1 MVTIRYRTPMPA
13 PDPTPRL
20 PAAQRRRQ
28 LLDVALDT
36 FAAGGFHGTSMDD
49 VAAAAGVTKPV
60 LYQHFGSKRAL
71 YVELLDDVGRQ
82 LKDVIA
88 KAAAEADAPARQV
101 EAGFRAYLRFVEH
114 REPAFRLLF
123 GGGSKRDEGFAD
135 LVRLVEGAI
144 AELIAS
150 FITADLP
157 PDQTLTLAHGIV
169 GMAESTAR
177 HWLRQ
182 RAEGETTASADELA
196 DQLAEL
202 AWAGLRGVGRHWT
215 PS

>member
-1 MVTIRYRTPMPA
+1 MIPS
-13 PDPTPRL
+13 DPTPRL
-20 PAAQRRRQ
+20 PAAERRRQ
-28 LLDVALDT
+28 LLDVALDA
-36 FAAGGFHGTSMDD
+36 FASGGYHGTSMDD

-71 YVELLDDVGRQ
+71 YIELLNDVGGQ
-82 LKDVIA
+82 LMDVIA
-88 KAAAEADAPARQV
+88 KAAAEADGPHRQV
-101 EAGFRAYLRFVEH
+101 EAGFRAYFRYVEH

-157 PDQTLTLAHGIV
+157 PDQILTLAHGIV
-169 GMAESTAR
+169 GMAESTCR
-177 HWLRQ
+177 HWLHQ
-182 RAEGETTASADELA
+182 RAEGAATATADELA

-202 AWAGLRGVGRHWT
+202 AWAGLRGVGRH
-215 PS
+215 

>member
-1 MVTIRYRTPMPA
+1 MAA

-20 PAAQRRRQ
+20 PAAARRRQ
-28 LLDVALDT
+28 LLDVALVA
-36 FAAGGFHGTSMDD
+36 FADGGFHGTSMDD
-49 VAAAAGVTKPV
+49 VASAAGVTKPV

-71 YVELLDDVGRQ
+71 YIELLNDVGGQ
-82 LKDVIA
+82 MMDVIA
-88 KAAAEADAPARQV
+88 KAAAEADGPHRQV
-101 EAGFRAYLRFVEH
+101 EAGFRAYFRFVER
-114 REPAFRLLF
+114 REQAFRLLF

-157 PDQTLTLAHGIV
+157 PEQTLTLAHGIV
-169 GMAESTAR
+169 GMAESTCR
-177 HWLRQ
+177 HWLWQ
-182 RAEGETTASADELA
+182 RAEGATTATADELA

-215 PS
+215 PA

>member
-1 MVTIRYRTPMPA
+1 MVATA
-13 PDPTPRL
+13 PLVPDLPGRAAVPPRL

-36 FAAGGFHGTSMDD
+36 FSAGGFHGTSMDE

-71 YVELLDDVGRQ
+71 YVELLNDVGGQ
-82 LKDVIA
+82 LMDVIA
-88 KAAAEADAPARQV
+88 KAAAEADGPHRQV
-101 EAGFRAYLRFVEH
+101 EAGFRAYFRFVEH

-150 FITADLP
+150 FITAALP
-157 PDQTLTLAHGIV
+157 ADQTLTLAHGMV
-169 GMAESTAR
+169 GMAESTCR

-182 RAEGETTASADELA
+182 RAEGGVTATADDVA

-202 AWAGLRGVGRHWT
+202 AWAGLRGVGRHG
-215 PS
+215 

>member
-1 MVTIRYRTPMPA
+1 MAMLA

-20 PAAQRRRQ
+20 PAAKRRRQ
-28 LLDVALDT
+28 LLDVALDA

-71 YVELLDDVGRQ
+71 YIELLEDVGTQ
-82 LKDVIA
+82 MMDVIA
-88 KAAAEADAPARQV
+88 KAAAEAAGPHQQV
-101 EAGFRAYLRFVEH
+101 EAGFRAYFRFVEL

-150 FITADLP
+150 FITARLP
-157 PDQTLTLAHGIV
+157 PEQTLTLAHGIV
-169 GMAESTAR
+169 GMAESTCR

-182 RAEGETTASADELA
+182 RAEGETTATADQLA

-202 AWAGLRGVGRHWT
+202 AWAGLRGGGRHWT